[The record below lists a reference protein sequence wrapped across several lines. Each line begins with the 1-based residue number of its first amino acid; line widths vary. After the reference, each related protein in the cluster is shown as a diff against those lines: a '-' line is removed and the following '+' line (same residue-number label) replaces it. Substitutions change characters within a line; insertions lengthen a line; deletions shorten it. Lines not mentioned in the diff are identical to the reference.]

1 MDVNPV
7 EVQRCIKGISYPASK
22 DEVVSQAQANGA
34 TDDLV
39 SALQSV
45 DVERFE
51 GPDDVQQA
59 LG

>member
-1 MDVNPV
+1 MDVNPI
-7 EVQRCIKGISYPASK
+7 EVQRCLRGISYPASK
-22 DEVVSQAQANGA
+22 DELVAQAQANGA
-34 TDDLV
+34 SDDLV

-45 DVERFE
+45 DAERFE